1 MNPDMEILINI
12 KYIVNALVYSLL
24 GIVILTVSLFI
35 FDKLT
40 PGNLWK
46 EVVEEKNIA
55 LAITVGAVTLAMA
68 HIISS
73 AIHG

>member
-1 MNPDMEILINI
+1 MEDFISI
-12 KYIVNALVYSLL
+12 KYVVNALVFSVL
-24 GIVILTVSLFI
+24 GLVVLTVAFVL

-46 EVVEEKNIA
+46 EIIEDQNIA
-55 LAITVGAVTLAMA
+55 LAIIVGAMMLAIA
-68 HIISS
+68 SIISS

>member
-1 MNPDMEILINI
+1 MEMEVLINV
-12 KYIVNALVYSLL
+12 KYIVNALVFSVL
-24 GIVILTVSLFI
+24 GIIILAFSFFV

-55 LAITVGAVTLAMA
+55 LAIAVGAMTLAMA
-68 HIISS
+68 QIISS
-73 AIHG
+73 AIHS

>member
-1 MNPDMEILINI
+1 MEQVISA
-12 KYIVNALVYSLL
+12 KYVVGAIAYSLL
-24 GIVILTVSLFI
+24 GLLILSVSFVI

-46 EVVEEKNIA
+46 EIILEKNLP
-55 LAITVGAVTLAMA
+55 LAITLGAMMLAIA
-68 HIISS
+68 QIISS

>member
-1 MNPDMEILINI
+1 MEMEVLINV
-12 KYIVNALVYSLL
+12 KYIVNALVFSVL
-24 GIVILTVSLFI
+24 GIIILAFSFFL

-55 LAITVGAVTLAMA
+55 LAIAVGAMTLAMA
-68 HIISS
+68 QIISS
-73 AIHG
+73 AIHS

>member
-1 MNPDMEILINI
+1 MEGEILINI
-12 KYIVNALVYSLL
+12 KYITNALVYSLL
-24 GIVILTVSLFI
+24 GIVILAFSFFV

-46 EVVEEKNIA
+46 EVVEEKNVA
-55 LAITVGAVTLAMA
+55 LAITVGAMTLAMA

>member
-1 MNPDMEILINI
+1 MEQVISA
-12 KYIVNALVYSLL
+12 KYVVAAIAYSLL
-24 GIVILTVSLFI
+24 GLLILSVSFVI

-46 EVVEEKNIA
+46 EIILEKNLP
-55 LAITVGAVTLAMA
+55 LAITLGAMMLAIA
-68 HIISS
+68 QIISS